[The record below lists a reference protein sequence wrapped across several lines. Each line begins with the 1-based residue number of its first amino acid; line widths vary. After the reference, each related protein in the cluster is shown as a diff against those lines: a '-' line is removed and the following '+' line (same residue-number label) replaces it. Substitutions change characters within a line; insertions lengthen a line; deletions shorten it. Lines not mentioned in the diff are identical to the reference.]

1 MTERFKENILA
12 SSEAVRCSQSAQST
26 ITIALLLSSTD
37 YSKKLSEKIYLA
49 VLIPAYDVFACNF
62 LKISKNPLTA
72 TSLSYEKAWWMG
84 KYDRKKII

>member
-26 ITIALLLSSTD
+26 IALLLSSTD
-37 YSKKLSEKIYLA
+37 YSNKLSEKIYLA